1 LKNAKELVNDFEGRV
16 GVEIRHQE
24 GVVEKKREKEEYR
37 RIGLPGKY
45 TAKLL
50 YGWDDKKF
58 EDEYLKKLEKKNN
71 FIFSLFMEDIGVVQ
85 GSTLSHPIYSL
96 YCFYLSY
103 LQKRSNNLRSSISVS
118 TLFFINDGLF
128 IS

>member
-85 GSTLSHPIYSL
+85 ESTLSHPIYSL

>member
-1 LKNAKELVNDFEGRV
+1 MKNAKELVNDFEGRV